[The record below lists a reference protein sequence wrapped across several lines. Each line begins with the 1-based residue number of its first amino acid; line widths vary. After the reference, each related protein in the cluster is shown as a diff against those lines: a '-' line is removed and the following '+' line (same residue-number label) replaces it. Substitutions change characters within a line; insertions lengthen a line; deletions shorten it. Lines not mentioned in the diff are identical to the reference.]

1 MTRYTEE
8 KLAKELWDLNYK
20 IWQIDEIVLLLD
32 EINEY
37 CDTDEDLS
45 IDDYLEDNN
54 LKITNRGFD

>member
-8 KLAKELWDLNYK
+8 KLAKELCDLNYK

-45 IDDYLEDNN
+45 IDDYLEDDN
-54 LKITNRGFD
+54 LKITNKGA